1 LVFENLQLIMIRQL
15 IFTVVPGLF
24 PGETGLPKGREQVGA
39 GPPVLRRDPWMPL
52 NVIRAVC
59 CIGFCCAMTE
69 NLQAQAWTNKTLSA
83 SQRASL
89 LLAQMTFS
97 EKATMVYGTA
107 GPTGSNYVGNIAN
120 NTRLGIPWLFLNDG
134 PAGLRLSD
142 TSTTAFPAPIDIAA
156 SWDVALARQY
166 GSQMG
171 AQCRGKGVGVL
182 LGPMMNMARV
192 YEDGRAFE
200 GYGED
205 PYLAGAMAAAE
216 IPGIQSQGVIATAKH
231 FVCNDQEINRTTI
244 SADVDQRALQEIYDA
259 PFRASVRAG
268 VGAVMASYNLVNSV
282 HACELP
288 ALNATLK
295 KSYGFNGW
303 IMSDWGANFST
314 VGGMNNGLD
323 MDMYC
328 NTFTANNMTTA
339 IQSGNVP
346 ASELDGMVQRILTTM
361 FQFGL
366 FDNPSTGK
374 LSSTVTNS
382 ANVLFARN
390 AAAEGMVLLQNNG
403 GVLPLSSSVHSIAVI
418 GSVAS
423 TSPISVGGGSASV
436 NLPYNITP
444 LAGITSRAG
453 SGVAIGYSAGFS
465 QSLVQTSQVAIVC
478 VGQQTSEGSDR
489 SNLSLPSGQDALISA
504 VAAANPHT
512 IVVMYES
519 SATLMPWASQ
529 VAGIVMAW
537 YPGQENGNALAQVL
551 FGDVN
556 PSAKLPV
563 TIPVSSNQVPTS
575 TTAQW
580 PGINLHAAYS
590 EGLEIGYR
598 WYDTNN
604 VTPLFPFGYGL
615 SYTTFGYSNLTVSA
629 VSPSGQVQIGFDL
642 TNTGT
647 LTGAEVPQLYLGFP
661 LAASEPPK
669 QLKGFQKIT
678 LSPGQTQHVTFNL
691 NWEDLANWDATAR
704 GWIVTPGVFQVLVGA
719 SSRDIRLTG
728 AFTVAS
734 VPSSDLANA
743 ALLQPVTVS
752 SVLSTNTPGSAVVDG
767 DPTTAWTS
775 QASDPQWLA
784 VDLGV
789 IKDLS
794 RVRLIWNT
802 NYATSY
808 EIQSSPDN
816 TNWTDLYAT
825 TTGGGGV
832 EDILVSGRTRYVR
845 LLGTQRAG
853 AGGYSLSE
861 FDVFSQ
867 PQLPYGGVVP
877 TLPGRIEA
885 ENYDTG
891 GEGVAY
897 YNTTVGNPGGVYR
910 SDDVGIEPTSDTGG
924 GYDVGWLNTGEWLEY
939 TVNPPD
945 PTAKYSISLRVAA
958 PAAGGQL
965 RVRLNGAVVGT
976 VAIPNTGGSQSWQ
989 TVTLP
994 AVSLAGG
1001 IGSQA
1006 LRLEVIT
1013 NGFSINWIGLNS
1025 TQSGGNIALYK
1036 AATASSLENSNY
1048 PATNAFDGNL
1058 STRWSSAFSDPQW
1071 IYVDLGATYNISEVV
1086 LYWEAAYGKSYQIQ
1100 VSSDATNWTT
1110 IYSTT
1115 NGLGGTEDLTGLS
1128 GTGRYVRMYGTAR
1141 GTVYGYS
1148 LWEFQVFAA
1157 PAPKLSIALSGT
1169 NVVLSWPASVT
1180 SWSLETA
1187 PALGLPGNWS
1197 TVTNVPSRLNS
1208 EYVITNAVGAAA
1220 QFYRL
1225 AQNP

>member
-1 LVFENLQLIMIRQL
+1 MP
-15 IFTVVPGLF
+15 VP
-24 PGETGLPKGREQVGA
+24 LP
-39 GPPVLRRDPWMPL
+39 
-52 NVIRAVC
+52 
-59 CIGFCCAMTE
+59 
-69 NLQAQAWTNKTLSA
+69 AQQPWTNATLSA
-83 SQRASL
+83 SQRATL

-97 EKATMVYGTA
+97 EKAAMVSGTA

-231 FVCNDQEINRTTI
+231 FVCNDQEINRTTV
-244 SADVDQRALQEIYDA
+244 SADVDQRTLQEIYEA

-268 VGAVMASYNLVNSV
+268 VGAVMAAYNLVNSV

-288 ALNATLK
+288 ALNTTLK

-328 NTFTANNMTTA
+328 NTFTANNITAA

-346 ASELDGMVQRILTTM
+346 ASELDGMVLRILTTM

-366 FDNPSTGK
+366 FDNPPTGK

-423 TSPISVGGGSASV
+423 TSSISVGGGSASV

-444 LAGITSRAG
+444 LAGIISRAG
-453 SGVAIGYSAGFS
+453 AGVAIGYSAVFS

-489 SNLSLPSGQDALISA
+489 SNLSLPSSQDALISA

-519 SATLMPWASQ
+519 SATLMPWAGQ
-529 VAGIVMAW
+529 VVGIVMAW

-575 TTAQW
+575 ATAQW
-580 PGINLHAAYS
+580 PGINLHASYS

-598 WYDTNN
+598 WYDANN
-604 VTPLFPFGYGL
+604 VTPLFPFGFGL

-642 TNTGT
+642 TNTGGRM
-647 LTGAEVPQLYLGFP
+647 GAEVPQLYLGFP
-661 LAASEPPK
+661 LAAGEPPK
-669 QLKGFQKIT
+669 LLKGFQKIS

-691 NWEDLANWDATAR
+691 DWEDLANWDPVAR
-704 GWIVTPGVFQVLVGA
+704 GWIVTPGSFQVMAGA

-743 ALLQPVTVS
+743 ALHQPVSVS
-752 SVLSTNTPGSAVVDG
+752 STVSTNTTGSAAVDG

-775 QASDPQWLA
+775 QAADPQWIA

-794 RVRLIWNT
+794 RVRLLWNT

-825 TTGGGGV
+825 TVGGGGV
-832 EDILVSGRTRYVR
+832 EAILVSGRTRYVR
-845 LLGTQRAG
+845 LYCTQRAG

-867 PQLPYGGVVP
+867 PQRPFGGVVP
-877 TLPGRIEA
+877 ALPGRIEA
-885 ENYDTG
+885 EDYDTG
-891 GEGVAY
+891 GESVAY
-897 YNTTVGNPGGVYR
+897 YNTTVGNPGGAYR
-910 SDDVGIEPTSDTGG
+910 SDDVGIESTSDTGG

-945 PTAKYSISLRVAA
+945 LTAKYSISLRVAA

-965 RVRLNGAVVGT
+965 RVRLNGTVLGT
-976 VAIPNTGGSQSWQ
+976 AQIPNTGGWQTWQ

-1006 LRLEVIT
+1006 LRLEVLT

-1025 TQSGGNIALYK
+1025 TQSGTNLALYK
-1036 AATASSLENSNY
+1036 VATASSLENSGY

-1058 STRWSSAFSDPQW
+1058 NTRWSSAWSDPQW
-1071 IYVDLGATYNISEVV
+1071 IYVDLEATYNISEVV
-1086 LYWEAAYGKSYQIQ
+1086 LYWETAYGKSYQIQ

-1141 GTVYGYS
+1141 GTQWGYS
-1148 LWEFQVFAA
+1148 LWEFQVFSA
-1157 PAPKLSIALSGT
+1157 PAPELSIALSGT

-1197 TVTNVPSRLNS
+1197 TVTNVPSLLNS
-1208 EYVITNAVGAAA
+1208 EYVITNAAGAAA
-1220 QFYRL
+1220 QFYHL
-1225 AQNP
+1225 EQKP

>member
-1 LVFENLQLIMIRQL
+1 MIRRLILIMIRRL
-15 IFTVVPGLF
+15 IFTIVPRLF
-24 PGETGLPKGREQVGA
+24 PRETGLLKRREQVQA
-39 GPPVLRRDPWMPL
+39 EPPILRRGHWMLL
-52 NVIRAVC
+52 NIIRPVC
-59 CIGFCCAMTE
+59 LIGFCCAM
-69 NLQAQAWTNKTLSA
+69 LVHLHAQQPWTNTTLSA
-83 SQRASL
+83 SQRATL

-97 EKATMVYGTA
+97 EKAAMVYGVA

-156 SWDVALARQY
+156 SWDTALARQY
-166 GSQMG
+166 GSQIG

-244 SADVDQRALQEIYDA
+244 SADVDQRTLQEIYEA
-259 PFRASVRAG
+259 PFLASVRAG
-268 VGAVMASYNLVNSV
+268 VGAVMASYNLVNGV

-288 ALNATLK
+288 ALNITLK
-295 KSYGFNGW
+295 KAYGFNGW
-303 IMSDWGANFST
+303 VMSDWGAAFST

-453 SGVAIGYSAGFS
+453 AGVAIGYSAGFS

-489 SNLSLPSGQDALISA
+489 SNLSLPSGQDALISS
-504 VAAANPHT
+504 VAAANPNT

-556 PSAKLPV
+556 PSGKLPV
-563 TIPVSSNQVPTS
+563 SIPPSASQVPTS

-580 PGINLHAAYS
+580 PGINLHASYS

-604 VTPLFPFGYGL
+604 VTPLFPFGFGL
-615 SYTTFGYSNLTVSA
+615 SYTTFGYSNLTVST

-661 LAASEPPK
+661 TAAGEPPEL
-669 QLKGFQKIT
+669 LKAFQKIS

-691 NWEDLANWDATAR
+691 DWEDLANWNPVAR
-704 GWIVTPGVFQVLVGA
+704 GWIVTPGSFQVMVGA
-719 SSRDIRLTG
+719 SSRDSRLTG

-734 VPSSDLANA
+734 VPASDLANA
-743 ALLQPVTVS
+743 ALQQPVTVS
-752 SVLSTNTPGSAVVDG
+752 SALSTNTPGSAAVDG

-775 QASDPQWLA
+775 LAADPQWIA

-794 RVRLIWNT
+794 RVRFIWNT

-825 TTGGGGV
+825 TSGGGGV

-867 PQLPYGGVVP
+867 PQLPYGGVVS

-897 YNTTVGNPGGVYR
+897 YNTTMGNPGGVYR

-924 GYDVGWLNTGEWLEY
+924 GYDVSWLNTGEWLEY

-965 RVRLNGAVVGT
+965 RVRLNGTVLGT
-976 VAIPNTGGSQSWQ
+976 VTIPNTGGSQSWQ

-1006 LRLEVIT
+1006 LRLEVLT

-1025 TQSGGNIALYK
+1025 TQSGTNIALYK
-1036 AATASSLENSNY
+1036 VATASSLENSGY

-1058 STRWSSAFSDPQW
+1058 NTRWSSAYSDPQW

-1086 LYWEAAYGKSYQIQ
+1086 LYWETAYGKSYQIQ
-1100 VSSDATNWTT
+1100 VSSNATYWTT

-1141 GTVYGYS
+1141 GTQWGYS
-1148 LWEFQVFAA
+1148 LWEFQVFPALA
-1157 PAPKLSIALSGT
+1157 PQLSIALSGT
-1169 NVVLSWPASVT
+1169 NVVVSWPVT
-1180 SWSLETA
+1180 VNTWSLLTA

-1197 TVTNVPSRLNS
+1197 TVTNVPQLLNS
-1208 EYVITNAVGAAA
+1208 EYIVTNAIGSTA

-1225 AQNP
+1225 AY

>member
-1 LVFENLQLIMIRQL
+1 MIHQL

-24 PGETGLPKGREQVGA
+24 PGETGLPKGRAQVGA
-39 GPPVLRRDPWMPL
+39 GPPILRRDPWMPL

-59 CIGFCCAMTE
+59 CIGFCCAMAE

-97 EKATMVYGTA
+97 EKAAMVYGTA

-231 FVCNDQEINRTTI
+231 FVCNDQEINRTTV
-244 SADVDQRALQEIYDA
+244 SADVDQRTLQEIYEA

-268 VGAVMASYNLVNSV
+268 VGAVMAAYNLVNSV

-423 TSPISVGGGSASV
+423 ANAFSVGGGSASV

-453 SGVAIGYSAGFS
+453 GGVTINYAQGDGASLAAAVQQASNSA
-465 QSLVQTSQVAIVC
+465 VAIVC

-489 SNLSLPSGQDALISA
+489 ANLSLPSGQDALISA
-504 VAAANPHT
+504 VATVNPHT

-519 SATLMPWASQ
+519 SATLMPWANQ

-563 TIPVSSNQVPTS
+563 TIPVSSNQVPVS

-590 EGLEIGYR
+590 EGLEMGYH

-604 VTPLFPFGYGL
+604 VTPLFPFGFGL
-615 SYTTFGYSNLTVSA
+615 SYTTFGYSNLTVSV

-669 QLKGFQKIT
+669 LLKGFQKIT
-678 LSPGQTQHVTFNL
+678 LSPRQTQHVIFNL

-719 SSRDIRLTG
+719 SSRDLRLTG

-734 VPSSDLANA
+734 APSSDLANA
-743 ALLQPVTVS
+743 ALQQPVTVS
-752 SVLSTNTPGSAVVDG
+752 SVLSTNTPGSAAVDG

-867 PQLPYGGVVP
+867 PQLPYGGVVS

-891 GEGVAY
+891 GESVAY
-897 YNTTVGNPGGVYR
+897 FNTTVGNPGGVYR

-945 PTAKYSISLRVAA
+945 PTVKYSISLRVAA

-965 RVRLNGAVVGT
+965 RVRLNGTVLGT

-1025 TQSGGNIALYK
+1025 TQSGGNIALLK
-1036 AATASSLENSNY
+1036 AATASSLENSSY

-1100 VSSDATNWTT
+1100 VSSDATHWTT
-1110 IYSTT
+1110 IYSAT

-1128 GTGRYVRMYGTAR
+1128 GTGRYVRMYGTVR

-1169 NVVLSWPASVT
+1169 NIVLSWPASFVN
-1180 SWSLETA
+1180 WSLLTA
-1187 PALGLPGNWS
+1187 PALGLPGGWS
-1197 TVTNVPSRLNS
+1197 AVTNVPLLLNS

-1225 AQNP
+1225 EQNL